1 MRAGFCGELLLYFRA
16 SVVDILMRKKQGF
29 TLLELIVVLV
39 IIGIVA
45 GVAVPRFTG
54 SFDSIR
60 FRKTMNEL
68 VYFLREARIKAM
80 SSAEATSVV
89 FDLRG
94 GYCYNEDKRI
104 FIMPREI
111 EVFTDKFEA
120 KDEQTRIFTFY
131 PNGTA
136 LEDKLGFICDNMV
149 AVLHVE
155 PLGGMAYYKIN
166 EEMEQV
172 VRYARDEK
180 TPDEEEI
187 KKDID
192 KSKDSD
198 KLTEDIDM
206 DGLDNVMSADDEFD
220 DDEGEDTEAVDDDI
234 EDE

>member
-1 MRAGFCGELLLYFRA
+1 
-16 SVVDILMRKKQGF
+16 MRKKQGF

-45 GVAVPRFTG
+45 AVAVPRFTG
-54 SFDSIR
+54 SLDSIR

-111 EVFTDKFEA
+111 EMFTDKFEA
-120 KDEQTRIFTFY
+120 KDEQTRILTFY

-172 VRYARDEK
+172 VRYARNEE

-187 KKDID
+187 KKNID
-192 KSKDSD
+192 NSKESD
-198 KLTEDIDM
+198 KLAEDIDM
-206 DGLDNVMSADDEFD
+206 DGLDNIMSVDDELD
-220 DDEGEDTEAVDDDI
+220 EDDGDDEG
-234 EDE
+234 DEGDE

>member
-1 MRAGFCGELLLYFRA
+1 
-16 SVVDILMRKKQGF
+16 MRKKQGF
-29 TLLELIVVLV
+29 TLIELIVVLV
-39 IIGIVA
+39 IIGIIA
-45 GVAVPRFTG
+45 AVAVPRFTG
-54 SFDSIR
+54 SLDSIR

-80 SSAEATSVV
+80 SSAEATNVV

-111 EVFTDKFEA
+111 EVFTDKIEA
-120 KDEQTRIFTFY
+120 KDEQTRILTFY

-136 LEDKLGFICDNMV
+136 LEDKLGFVCDNMV

-155 PLGGMAYYKIN
+155 PLGAMAYYKIN

-172 VRYARDEK
+172 VRYARNEE

-187 KKDID
+187 KKNID
-192 KSKDSD
+192 KSKDSV
-198 KLTEDIDM
+198 KLTEDVEM
-206 DGLDNVMSADDEFD
+206 DGLDNVMSADDELD
-220 DDEGEDTEAVDDDI
+220 EDDEAD

>member
-1 MRAGFCGELLLYFRA
+1 
-16 SVVDILMRKKQGF
+16 MRKKQGF

-45 GVAVPRFTG
+45 AVAVPRFTG
-54 SFDSIR
+54 SLDSIR

-80 SSAEATSVV
+80 STAEATNVV
-89 FDLRG
+89 FDFRG
-94 GYCYNEDKRI
+94 GYCWNEDKRI

-120 KDEQTRIFTFY
+120 KDEETRIFTFY

-136 LEDKLGFICDNMV
+136 LEDKLGFVCDNMV

-166 EEMEQV
+166 EEMKQV
-172 VRYARDEK
+172 VRYARDEE

-192 KSKDSD
+192 KSKESD
-198 KLTEDIDM
+198 KLAEDIDM
-206 DGLDNVMSADDEFD
+206 EGLDNVMSAYDEFD
-220 DDEGEDTEAVDDDI
+220 EDDGDDEG
-234 EDE
+234 DEGDE

>member
-1 MRAGFCGELLLYFRA
+1 
-16 SVVDILMRKKQGF
+16 MRKKQGF
-29 TLLELIVVLV
+29 TLIELIVVLV

-45 GVAVPRFTG
+45 AVAVPRFTG
-54 SFDSIR
+54 SLDSIR

-80 SSAEATSVV
+80 SCAEATDVV
-89 FDLRG
+89 FDFRG

-111 EVFTDKFEA
+111 EMFTDKFEA
-120 KDEQTRIFTFY
+120 KDEQTRTLTFY

-172 VRYARDEK
+172 VRYARNEE

-187 KKDID
+187 KKNID
-192 KSKDSD
+192 KSKDSV
-198 KLTEDIDM
+198 KLAEDIEM
-206 DGLDNVMSADDEFD
+206 DGLDNVMSAYDEFD
-220 DDEGEDTEAVDDDI
+220 EDDGDDVGDEG
-234 EDE
+234 DEEE

>member
-1 MRAGFCGELLLYFRA
+1 MQKR
-16 SVVDILMRKKQGF
+16 QGF

-45 GVAVPRFTG
+45 AVAIPRFTG

-80 SSAEATSVV
+80 STAEATNVV
-89 FDLRG
+89 FDFRG
-94 GYCYNEDKRI
+94 GYCWNEDKRI

-120 KDEQTRIFTFY
+120 KDEETRIFTFY

-136 LEDKLGFICDNMV
+136 LEDKLGFVCDNMV

-166 EEMEQV
+166 EEMKQV

-192 KSKDSD
+192 KSKESD
-198 KLTEDIDM
+198 KLAEDIEM
-206 DGLDNVMSADDEFD
+206 EGLDNVMSADDELD
-220 DDEGEDTEAVDDDI
+220 EDDTDDEG
-234 EDE
+234 DEGDK

>member
-1 MRAGFCGELLLYFRA
+1 
-16 SVVDILMRKKQGF
+16 MRKKQGF
-29 TLLELIVVLV
+29 TLIELIIVLV
-39 IIGIVA
+39 IIGIIA

-54 SFDSIR
+54 SLESIR
-60 FRKTMNEL
+60 FRKTMNEV

-80 SSAEATSVV
+80 STAKETNVV
-89 FDLRG
+89 FDFRG
-94 GYCYNEDKRI
+94 GYCWNEDKRI

-120 KDEQTRIFTFY
+120 RDEQTRIFTFY

-136 LEDKLGFICDNMV
+136 LEDKLGFVCDNMV

-172 VRYARDEK
+172 VRYARNEEA
-180 TPDEEEI
+180 PDEEEI

-198 KLTEDIDM
+198 KLTEEIDM
-206 DGLDNVMSADDEFD
+206 DGLDNVVSADDELD
-220 DDEGEDTEAVDDDI
+220 EDDGDDEGDED
-234 EDE
+234 DE

>member
-1 MRAGFCGELLLYFRA
+1 MQKR
-16 SVVDILMRKKQGF
+16 QGF
-29 TLLELIVVLV
+29 TLLELIIVLV

-45 GVAVPRFTG
+45 AVAIPRFTG

-80 SSAEATSVV
+80 STAEATNVV
-89 FDLRG
+89 FDFRG
-94 GYCYNEDKRI
+94 GYCWNEDKRI

-120 KDEQTRIFTFY
+120 KDEETRIFTFY

-136 LEDKLGFICDNMV
+136 LEDKLGFVCDNMV

-166 EEMEQV
+166 EEMKQV
-172 VRYARDEK
+172 IRYARDEE

-192 KSKDSD
+192 KSKESD
-198 KLTEDIDM
+198 KLADDIEM
-206 DGLDNVMSADDEFD
+206 DGLDNVLSADDEFD
-220 DDEGEDTEAVDDDI
+220 EDDGDDEG
-234 EDE
+234 DEGDE

>member
-1 MRAGFCGELLLYFRA
+1 
-16 SVVDILMRKKQGF
+16 MRKKQGF

-45 GVAVPRFTG
+45 AVAVPRFTG
-54 SFDSIR
+54 SLDSIR

-80 SSAEATSVV
+80 STAEATNVV
-89 FDLRG
+89 FDFRG
-94 GYCYNEDKRI
+94 GYCWNEDKRI

-120 KDEQTRIFTFY
+120 KDEETRIFTFY

-136 LEDKLGFICDNMV
+136 LEDKLGFVCDNMV

-166 EEMEQV
+166 EEMKQV
-172 VRYARDEK
+172 IRYARDEE

-192 KSKDSD
+192 KSKESD
-198 KLTEDIDM
+198 KLAEDIEM
-206 DGLDNVMSADDEFD
+206 DGLDNVMSAVDEFD
-220 DDEGEDTEAVDDDI
+220 EDDGDDEG
-234 EDE
+234 DEGDE

>member
-1 MRAGFCGELLLYFRA
+1 ML
-16 SVVDILMRKKQGF
+16 IRKKQGF

-39 IIGIVA
+39 IIGIIA

-80 SSAEATSVV
+80 SSAEATNVV
-89 FDLRG
+89 FDFRG

-111 EVFTDKFEA
+111 EAFTDKFEA
-120 KDEQTRIFTFY
+120 KDEQTRIFMFY

-136 LEDKLGFICDNMV
+136 LEDKLGFVCDNMV

-155 PLGGMAYYKIN
+155 PLGGMAYCKIN

-172 VRYARDEK
+172 VRYARNEEA
-180 TPDEEEI
+180 PDEEEI

-198 KLTEDIDM
+198 KLTEDIEM
-206 DGLDNVMSADDEFD
+206 EGLDNVMSANDEFD

>member
-1 MRAGFCGELLLYFRA
+1 
-16 SVVDILMRKKQGF
+16 MRKKQGF

-45 GVAVPRFTG
+45 AVAVPRFTG
-54 SFDSIR
+54 SLDSIR

-80 SSAEATSVV
+80 STAEATNVV
-89 FDLRG
+89 FDFRG
-94 GYCYNEDKRI
+94 GYCWNEDKRI

-120 KDEQTRIFTFY
+120 KDEETRIFTFY

-136 LEDKLGFICDNMV
+136 LEDKLGFVCDNMV

-166 EEMEQV
+166 EEMKQV

-192 KSKDSD
+192 KSKESD
-198 KLTEDIDM
+198 KLAEDVDM
-206 DGLDNVMSADDEFD
+206 DGLDNVMSAVDEFD
-220 DDEGEDTEAVDDDI
+220 EDDGDDEG
-234 EDE
+234 DEGDE

>member
-1 MRAGFCGELLLYFRA
+1 MQKR
-16 SVVDILMRKKQGF
+16 QGF

-45 GVAVPRFTG
+45 AVAIPRFTG

-80 SSAEATSVV
+80 STAEATNVV
-89 FDLRG
+89 FDFRG
-94 GYCYNEDKRI
+94 GYCWNEDKRI

-120 KDEQTRIFTFY
+120 KEEQTRILTFY

-136 LEDKLGFICDNMV
+136 LEDKLGFVCDNMV

-166 EEMEQV
+166 EEMKQV
-172 VRYARDEK
+172 IRYARDEE

-192 KSKDSD
+192 KSKESD
-198 KLTEDIDM
+198 KLADDIEM
-206 DGLDNVMSADDEFD
+206 DGLDNVLSADDEFD
-220 DDEGEDTEAVDDDI
+220 EDDGDDEG
-234 EDE
+234 DEGDE

>member
-1 MRAGFCGELLLYFRA
+1 MQ
-16 SVVDILMRKKQGF
+16 KKQGF
-29 TLLELIVVLV
+29 TLIELIVVLV
-39 IIGIVA
+39 IIGIVSA
-45 GVAVPRFTG
+45 VAVPRFTG

-80 SSAEATSVV
+80 STAGATNVV
-89 FDLRG
+89 FDLHG
-94 GYCYNEDKRI
+94 GYCWNEDKKI
-104 FIMPREI
+104 FIMPHEI
-111 EVFTDKFEA
+111 EVFTDKLES
-120 KDEQTRIFTFY
+120 KDDQTKIVTFF

-136 LEDKLGFICDNMV
+136 LEEKLGFVCDNMI

-172 VRYARDEK
+172 VRYARNEE

-192 KSKDSD
+192 KSKESD
-198 KLTEDIDM
+198 KLAEEMDT
-206 DGLDNVMSADDEFD
+206 DGLDNVMSSYDESD
-220 DDEGEDTEAVDDDI
+220 EDEGEDTEAMDDR
-234 EDE
+234 

>member
-1 MRAGFCGELLLYFRA
+1 
-16 SVVDILMRKKQGF
+16 MRKKQGF
-29 TLLELIVVLV
+29 TLIELIVVLV

-80 SSAEATSVV
+80 SNAESTNVV
-89 FDLRG
+89 FDFRG

-104 FIMPREI
+104 FIMPHEI

-136 LEDKLGFICDNMV
+136 MEDKLGFVCDNMV

-155 PLGGMAYYKIN
+155 SLGAMAYYKIN

-172 VRYARDEK
+172 VRYARNEE

-192 KSKDSD
+192 KSKESD
-198 KLTEDIDM
+198 KLTEEMDT
-206 DGLDNVMSADDEFD
+206 DGLDNVMSSDGESDE
-220 DDEGEDTEAVDDDI
+220 DEGEDTEATDDDI
-234 EDE
+234 ENE

>member
-1 MRAGFCGELLLYFRA
+1 
-16 SVVDILMRKKQGF
+16 MRKKQGF

-39 IIGIVA
+39 IIGIIS

-80 SSAEATSVV
+80 SNAEATNVV

-94 GYCYNEDKRI
+94 GYCYNEDERI
-104 FIMPREI
+104 FIMPHEI
-111 EVFTDKFEA
+111 EIFTDKIEA
-120 KDEQTRIFTFY
+120 RDEQTRILTFY

-136 LEDKLGFICDNMV
+136 LEDKLGFVCDNMV

-220 DDEGEDTEAVDDDI
+220 EDDGDEGDEGDDEGDEDDL
-234 EDE
+234 

>member
-1 MRAGFCGELLLYFRA
+1 MQKR
-16 SVVDILMRKKQGF
+16 QGF

-45 GVAVPRFTG
+45 AVAIPRFTG

-80 SSAEATSVV
+80 STAEATNVV
-89 FDLRG
+89 FDFRG
-94 GYCYNEDKRI
+94 GYCWNEDKRI

-111 EVFTDKFEA
+111 EVFTDTFEA

-136 LEDKLGFICDNMV
+136 LEDKLGFVCDTMV

-166 EEMEQV
+166 EEMKQV

-192 KSKDSD
+192 KSKESD
-198 KLTEDIDM
+198 KLAEDIEM
-206 DGLDNVMSADDEFD
+206 EGLDNVMSADDELD
-220 DDEGEDTEAVDDDI
+220 EDDTDDEG
-234 EDE
+234 DEGDK

>member
-1 MRAGFCGELLLYFRA
+1 
-16 SVVDILMRKKQGF
+16 MRKKQGF

-45 GVAVPRFTG
+45 AVAVPRFTG
-54 SFDSIR
+54 SLDSIR

-80 SSAEATSVV
+80 STAEATNVV
-89 FDLRG
+89 FDFRG
-94 GYCYNEDKRI
+94 GYCWNEDKRI

-120 KDEQTRIFTFY
+120 KDEETRIFTFY

-136 LEDKLGFICDNMV
+136 LEDKLGFVCDNMV

-166 EEMEQV
+166 EEMKQV
-172 VRYARDEK
+172 IRYARDEE

-192 KSKDSD
+192 KSKESD
-198 KLTEDIDM
+198 KLADDIEM
-206 DGLDNVMSADDEFD
+206 DGLDNVLSADDEFD
-220 DDEGEDTEAVDDDI
+220 EDDGDDEG
-234 EDE
+234 DEGDE

>member
-1 MRAGFCGELLLYFRA
+1 
-16 SVVDILMRKKQGF
+16 MRKKQGF
-29 TLLELIVVLV
+29 TLIELIVVLV

-45 GVAVPRFTG
+45 AVAVPRFTG
-54 SFDSIR
+54 SLDSIR

-80 SSAEATSVV
+80 SCAEATNVV
-89 FDLRG
+89 FDFRG

-111 EVFTDKFEA
+111 EMFTDKFEA
-120 KDEQTRIFTFY
+120 KEEQTRILTFY

-136 LEDKLGFICDNMV
+136 LEDKLGFVCDNMV

-166 EEMEQV
+166 EEMKQV
-172 VRYARDEK
+172 IRYARDEE

-192 KSKDSD
+192 KSKESD
-198 KLTEDIDM
+198 KLADDIEM
-206 DGLDNVMSADDEFD
+206 DGLDNVLSADDEFD
-220 DDEGEDTEAVDDDI
+220 EDDGDDEG
-234 EDE
+234 DEGDE

>member
-1 MRAGFCGELLLYFRA
+1 
-16 SVVDILMRKKQGF
+16 MRKRQGF

-54 SFDSIR
+54 SLDSIR

-80 SSAEATSVV
+80 STAEATNVV
-89 FDLRG
+89 FDFRG
-94 GYCYNEDKRI
+94 GDCWNEDKRI

-120 KDEQTRIFTFY
+120 KDEETRIFTFY

-136 LEDKLGFICDNMV
+136 LEDKLGFVCDNMV

-166 EEMEQV
+166 EEMKQV
-172 VRYARDEK
+172 IRYARDEE

-192 KSKDSD
+192 KSKESD
-198 KLTEDIDM
+198 KLADDIEM
-206 DGLDNVMSADDEFD
+206 DGLDNVLSADDEFD
-220 DDEGEDTEAVDDDI
+220 EDDGDDEG
-234 EDE
+234 DEGDE

>member
-1 MRAGFCGELLLYFRA
+1 
-16 SVVDILMRKKQGF
+16 MRKRQGF

-45 GVAVPRFTG
+45 AVAIPRFTG

-80 SSAEATSVV
+80 STAEATNVV
-89 FDLRG
+89 FDFRG
-94 GYCYNEDKRI
+94 GYCWNEDKRI
-104 FIMPREI
+104 FIMYREI
-111 EVFTDKFEA
+111 EMFTDKFEA
-120 KDEQTRIFTFY
+120 KDEQTSIFTFY

-136 LEDKLGFICDNMV
+136 LEDKLGFVCDNMV

-172 VRYARDEK
+172 VRYARNEEQLS
-180 TPDEEEI
+180 EEEI
-187 KKDID
+187 TQNID

-198 KLTEDIDM
+198 KLPEEIDM
-206 DGLDNVMSADDEFD
+206 DGLDNIMSMDDEFD
-220 DDEGEDTEAVDDDI
+220 EDEGED
-234 EDE
+234 

>member
-1 MRAGFCGELLLYFRA
+1 
-16 SVVDILMRKKQGF
+16 MRKKQGF

-45 GVAVPRFTG
+45 AVAVPRFTG
-54 SFDSIR
+54 SLDSIR

-80 SSAEATSVV
+80 SSAEATNVV
-89 FDLRG
+89 FDFRG

-111 EVFTDKFEA
+111 EMFTDKFEA
-120 KDEQTRIFTFY
+120 KEEQTRILTFY

-136 LEDKLGFICDNMV
+136 LEDKLGFVCDNMV

-166 EEMEQV
+166 EEMKQV
-172 VRYARDEK
+172 VRYARDEE

-192 KSKDSD
+192 KSKESD
-198 KLTEDIDM
+198 KLADDIEM
-206 DGLDNVMSADDEFD
+206 DGLDNVLSADDEFD
-220 DDEGEDTEAVDDDI
+220 EDDGDDEG
-234 EDE
+234 DEGDE